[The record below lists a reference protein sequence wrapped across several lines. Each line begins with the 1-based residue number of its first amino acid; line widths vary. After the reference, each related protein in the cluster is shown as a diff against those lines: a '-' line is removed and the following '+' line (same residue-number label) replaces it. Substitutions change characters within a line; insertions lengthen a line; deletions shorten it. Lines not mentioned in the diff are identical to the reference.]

1 MWVSTTVA
9 QAIYMANLLLVLL
22 ALFLVALNGFF
33 VAAEFG
39 IVTLRRTR
47 VRAIAKTQGLRG
59 RILAK
64 VHGELDAYLSACQ
77 LGITLASL
85 GLGWVGEPAF
95 ASLLEPV
102 FGALGVTSP
111 QLIHGISFVFAF
123 VTISFLHIVVGEL
136 APKSLA
142 IRLPEAVGLWSA
154 IPLYGF
160 YWAMY
165 PAIWVLNASA
175 NMVLRLAGLAGSG
188 GHGDSHYSTEELKLI
203 LRTSQPGEKFNKDE
217 RNILAHSLD
226 FSLLSVSDLMRPI
239 HEVIAL
245 HASKSVE
252 ENLQT
257 VVRNRFSRYPYYDED
272 GETVLGM
279 VHLKDLFFAEQS
291 GKAITSLAPFL
302 RPVETYSART
312 PALEL
317 FRRFKDGAPHFAL
330 IGEKGKR
337 PVGFLTLDNLLGAMV
352 GEIHD
357 EFRLNENDWLKQPD
371 GALVGK
377 ASLPI
382 VSLERALGL
391 DIENEE
397 MGLEDI
403 ESVGG
408 MVMLKLGDI
417 PKQGQRVAF
426 NGFDIVVKKMSGPR
440 ILLVKVIPRVPRH
453 SESDDQD

>member
-1 MWVSTTVA
+1 MH
-9 QAIYMANLLLVLL
+9 NLLLVLL

-47 VRAIAKTQGLRG
+47 IRAIAKTQGLRG
-59 RILAK
+59 RILAT
-64 VHGELDAYLSACQ
+64 VHGQLDTYLSACQ

-85 GLGWVGEPAF
+85 GLGWIGEPAF
-95 ASLLEPV
+95 AGLLEPLLH
-102 FGALGVTSP
+102 ALGVDSP
-111 QLIHGISFVFAF
+111 ELIHGIAFAF
-123 VTISFLHIVVGEL
+123 AFSIISFLHIVVGEL

-142 IRLPEAVGLWSA
+142 IRMPEAVGLWSA
-154 IPLYGF
+154 LPLYAF

-165 PAIWVLNASA
+165 PAIWLLNASA
-175 NMVLRLAGLAGSG
+175 NLVLGLAGLAGKG
-188 GHGDSHYSTEELKLI
+188 GHDSHYSVDELKLI

-226 FSLLSVSDLMRPI
+226 FSDLAVSDLMRPI

-245 HASKSVE
+245 RADLPLDD
-252 ENLQT
+252 NLQT
-257 VVRNRFSRYPYYDED
+257 MLRNRFSRYPYYDAD
-272 GETVLGM
+272 GEHVLG
-279 VHLKDLFFAEQS
+279 VIHLKDLFFAQQH
-291 GKAITSLAPFL
+291 GKPITSLAPLL
-302 RPVETYSART
+302 RPVETISART

-317 FRRFKDGAPHFAL
+317 FRRFRDGAPHFAL

-337 PVGFLTLDNLLGAMV
+337 PVGFITLDNLLGAMV

-371 GALVGK
+371 GTLVGK

-382 VSLERALGL
+382 FSLERRLGI

-397 MGLEDI
+397 LGLEDV

-408 MVMLKLGDI
+408 LIMLKLGDI
-417 PKQGQRVAF
+417 PKQGQRISF
-426 NGFDIVVKKMSGPR
+426 NSFDIVAKKMNGPR
-440 ILLVKVIPRVPRH
+440 ILLVKVIPKSERGT
-453 SESDDQD
+453 ESDEQD